1 MDLQYPLPKLSSR
14 IELSEL
20 NSAQNAVH
28 HAAQFIAI
36 AGKYLLEEQADDSH
50 TNMAWDVEK
59 DSFVG
64 KEIHGRAKVALHPP
78 TLSLKI
84 LGPTDLEIISYSLFG
99 KTKTDAL
106 GWLKQALLLKQID
119 ADALKPELHYNI
131 PPHSVD
137 SGDIFPEISKEI
149 LEELAT
155 HRTLV
160 DIFCKEIA
168 LEFNHA
174 SEVRTWPH
182 HFDHGVY
189 IPFVFDDEQ
198 NVEQSFSVGYAI
210 ADSII
215 PEPYL
220 YVTQWRK
227 DDSIDYSFAPKLEL
241 GAWLP
246 EQLKG
251 AALTLSEITNSDN
264 QNNTIKTFLAAT
276 ISWSATEQ
284 RS

>member
-1 MDLQYPLPKLSSR
+1 MDLQYPLPKLSSE

-20 NSAQNAVH
+20 NSAQNTVH

-59 DSFVG
+59 YCFVG
-64 KEIHGRAKVALHPP
+64 KEVQSRAKVALHLP

-84 LGPTDLEIISYSLFG
+84 LGPTNLEIISYSLFG
-99 KTKTDAL
+99 KTKTEAL
-106 GWLKQALLLKQID
+106 NWLKQALLLKQID
-119 ADALKPELHYNI
+119 AEDLKPELHYNI
-131 PPHSVD
+131 PQHSVD
-137 SGDIFPEISKEI
+137 NGKAFPEISKEI

-155 HRTLV
+155 HRTLT

-189 IPFVFDDEQ
+189 IPFGFDDEK

-215 PEPYL
+215 SEPYL

-227 DDSIDYSFAPKLEL
+227 DNSIDYSTAPKLKT

-246 EQLKG
+246 EHLKG
-251 AALTLSEITNSDN
+251 AALKLSEITNSED
-264 QNNTIKTFLAAT
+264 QNSTIKAFLAVT
-276 ISWSATEQ
+276 TSWSVLRQEI
-284 RS
+284 

>member
-1 MDLQYPLPKLSSR
+1 MDLQHLLPKLSSE

-50 TNMAWDVEK
+50 TNMAWNAEK
-59 DSFVG
+59 ICFVG
-64 KEIHGRAKVALHPP
+64 REIQGRAKVALHLP

-99 KTKTDAL
+99 KTKAEAL
-106 GWLKQALLLKQID
+106 NWLKQALLLKQID

-131 PPHSVD
+131 PPHPVD

-155 HRTLV
+155 HRTLI
-160 DIFCKEIA
+160 DIICKEIA

-227 DDSIDYSFAPKLEL
+227 NDSIDYSSAPKLES

-264 QNNTIKTFLAAT
+264 QNNTIKAFLAAT
-276 ISWSATEQ
+276 ISWSVLKK
-284 RS
+284 

>member
-1 MDLQYPLPKLSSR
+1 MDLQHLLPKLSSE
-14 IELSEL
+14 IELPEL
-20 NSAQNAVH
+20 NSAQNAIH

-36 AGKYLLEEQADDSH
+36 VGKYLLEEQADDSH
-50 TNMAWDVEK
+50 TNMAWVREK

-64 KEIHGRAKVALHPP
+64 REIQGRAKVALHLP

-99 KTKTDAL
+99 KTKAEAL
-106 GWLKQALLLKQID
+106 NWLKQALLLKQIV
-119 ADALKPELHYNI
+119 ADALKPELNYNI

-137 SGDIFPEISKEI
+137 SGEAFPEISKEI

-155 HRTLV
+155 HRTLT
-160 DIFCKEIA
+160 DIICKEIA

-189 IPFVFDDEQ
+189 VPFVFDDDKS
-198 NVEQSFSVGYAI
+198 VEQSFSVGYAI

-215 PEPYL
+215 PEPYV

-227 DDSIDYSFAPKLEL
+227 NDSIDYSSAPKLED

-251 AALTLSEITNSDN
+251 ATLKLSEITNSED
-264 QNNTIKTFLAAT
+264 QSMAIKKF
-276 ISWSATEQ
+276 ISTTVNWSML
-284 RS
+284 

>member
-1 MDLQYPLPKLSSR
+1 MDLQYPLPKLSSE

-20 NSAQNAVH
+20 NATQNTVH
-28 HAAQFIAI
+28 HVAQFIAI

-50 TNMAWDVEK
+50 TNMVWDVEK
-59 DSFVG
+59 NYFVG
-64 KEIHGRAKVALHPP
+64 KEIQGRAKVALHLP

-99 KTKTDAL
+99 KTKTEAL
-106 GWLKQALLLKQID
+106 NWLKQALLLKQID
-119 ADALKPELHYNI
+119 AEDLKIELHYKI
-131 PPHSVD
+131 PHHPID
-137 SGDIFPEISKEI
+137 SGEAFPKISKET

-189 IPFVFDDEQ
+189 IPFVFDDEKS
-198 NVEQSFSVGYAI
+198 VEQSFSVGYAI

-215 PEPYL
+215 QEPYL

-227 DDSIDYSFAPKLEL
+227 DDSIDYSSAPKLES
-241 GAWLP
+241 GVWLP

-251 AALTLSEITNSDN
+251 AALPLSEITKSED

-276 ISWSATEQ
+276 ISWSML
-284 RS
+284 RK